1 MIAVAA
7 AARARG
13 SSTRR
18 AGRVPA
24 GSVKKPCVSFPPVSG
39 GATPSLEV
47 TFDAEVLRVTFE
59 REDSTFRVVKVSVTG
74 RAEPVTLI
82 GHFPRVAAGAHVRV
96 RGVPEI
102 DKKHGEQVRAL
113 AVTEL
118 APRTL
123 QGLARYLGSGIVRGV
138 GKRTAQRL
146 VEVFGM
152 KTLEILD
159 EHPEKLADVPGISRA
174 KAERIAQ
181 GWKEQRET
189 REVMVLLQGYGVS
202 AALAQRIFKRYG
214 AGAASIV
221 AEQPYRLAME
231 VRGIGFST
239 ADKIAQQVGI
249 AKDAPERIQAGLLQ
263 SLSDATDS
271 GGHTCVVRDEWMRAA
286 ATLLGGADE
295 AGLER
300 ALRALLLSGHVIEEK
315 ALEGS
320 VYFTRTM
327 HTAEVRLAARL
338 RELGASHVKPLG
350 DVAALL
356 DRYEA
361 SRGVRLA
368 GAQREAVEQAAT
380 APVLVIT
387 GGPGVG
393 KTTVVRALLALFDEA
408 RLPVRLAAP
417 TGRAAKRMQE
427 ASGRD
432 AQTIH
437 RLLEF
442 DPKRA
447 IFQRSAS
454 RPIEAGAVIVD
465 EASMIDLE
473 LADSLAQAVAP
484 GTRLVLVG
492 DVDQLPSVGPGA
504 VLRDVIASRVAPCV
518 RLVHVFRQAAA
529 SLIVENA
536 HLINAGRPPH
546 VSRDPNADFFVIER
560 RDPVSARE
568 TVLELVRERIP
579 RRFSLDPLRDVQ
591 VLTPMHRGDAG
602 AAALNEALQKALNP
616 RGAALV
622 RGPRTFRA
630 GDKVMQLR
638 NDYDKDVWNGDV
650 GFVSAVD
657 DEASELT
664 VRFDDGKERAYAAG
678 ELDDLTL
685 AYACTIH
692 KSQGSE
698 YPAVVV
704 VMLSSHFVMLSRN
717 LLYTAVTR
725 GKRLVV
731 LVSDS
736 RAISLALERARRAD
750 RRSRLAERLAGP

>member
-1 MIAVAA
+1 V
-7 AARARG
+7 
-13 SSTRR
+13 T
-18 AGRVPA
+18 
-24 GSVKKPCVSFPPVSG
+24 G
-39 GATPSLEV
+39 GTPNHEV

-74 RAEPVTLI
+74 RPEPVTLI
-82 GHFPRVAAGAHVRV
+82 GHFARVAAGAHVRV
-96 RGVPEI
+96 RGVPEV

-123 QGLARYLGSGIVRGV
+123 QGLARYLASGIVRGV
-138 GKRTAQRL
+138 GQKTAQRL
-146 VEVFGM
+146 VDAFGM

-159 EHPEKLADVPGISRA
+159 EHPERLAEVPGISRA
-174 KAERIAQ
+174 KAERIGR
-181 GWKEQRET
+181 GWREQREM
-189 REVMVLLQGYGVS
+189 RDVMVLLQGYGVS
-202 AALAQRIFKRYG
+202 AALAHRIFKRY
-214 AGAASIV
+214 AAAAPSV
-221 AEQPYRLAME
+221 VSEQPYRLAME

-239 ADKIAQQVGI
+239 ADKIAQQLGV

-263 SLSDATDS
+263 ALTDATET
-271 GGHTCVVRDEWMRAA
+271 GGHTCVVHDEWMQAA
-286 ATLLGGADE
+286 NALLGGADE
-295 AGLER
+295 ADLSR
-300 ALRALLLSGHVIEEK
+300 ALRALLLSGLVVEEHT
-315 ALEGS
+315 AEGS

-327 HTAEVRLAARL
+327 HAAEVRLALRL
-338 RELGASHVKPLG
+338 CELAQSRVKPLG
-350 DVAALL
+350 DDGSAAGGTSQTADIAALL
-356 DRYEA
+356 DRYERE
-361 SRGVRLA
+361 RGVRLA
-368 GAQREAVEQAAT
+368 GAQREAVERAAT
-380 APVLVIT
+380 APLLVIT

-408 RLPVRLAAP
+408 RIPVRLAAP

-442 DPKRA
+442 EPKRA
-447 IFQRSAS
+447 IFQRTAS
-454 RPIEAGAVIVD
+454 RPLDAGALVVD
-465 EASMIDLE
+465 EASMIDLP

-504 VLRDVIASRVAPCV
+504 VLRDIIASGVAPCV
-518 RLVHVFRQAAA
+518 RLTHVFRQEAQ

-536 HLINAGRPPH
+536 HLINAGRPPIAG
-546 VSRDPNADFFVIER
+546 REANADFFVIER
-560 RDPVSARE
+560 RDPVAARE

-579 RRFSLDPLRDVQ
+579 RRFGLDPLRDVQ

-602 AAALNEALQKALNP
+602 AIALNEALQRTLNP
-616 RGAALV
+616 RGEALV
-622 RGPRTFRA
+622 RGARTFRA

-638 NDYDKDVWNGDV
+638 NDYEKDVWNGDV
-650 GFVSAVD
+650 GFVASVSAD
-657 DEASELT
+657 ADELT
-664 VRFDDGKERAYAAG
+664 VRFDDGRERAYPAAD
-678 ELDDLTL
+678 LDDLGL

-731 LVSDS
+731 LVSDA
-736 RAISLALERARRAD
+736 RAVSLALERARRGE
-750 RRSRLAERLAGP
+750 RRSRLESRLIDCKETRE

>member
-1 MIAVAA
+1 M
-7 AARARG
+7 
-13 SSTRR
+13 
-18 AGRVPA
+18 
-24 GSVKKPCVSFPPVSG
+24 SG
-39 GATPSLEV
+39 GAPGNLEV

-59 REDSTFRVVKVSVTG
+59 REDSTFRVVKVSIAG
-74 RAEPVTLI
+74 RKDPVTLI

-96 RGVPEI
+96 RGVPEM

-123 QGLARYLGSGIVRGV
+123 QGLARYLGSGIVKGV
-138 GKRTAQRL
+138 GQKTAHRL
-146 VEVFGM
+146 VEQFGM

-159 EHPEKLADVPGISRA
+159 EHPERLREVPTISPI
-174 KAERIAQ
+174 KAERIAKA
-181 GWKEQRET
+181 WKEQREA
-189 REVMVLLQGYGVS
+189 RDAMILLQGYGVS

-214 AGAASIV
+214 AASGTIV

-239 ADKIAQQVGI
+239 ADKIAQQIGV

-263 SLSDATDS
+263 ALTDATEG
-271 GGHTCVVRDEWMRAA
+271 GGHTCVVRDEWLRAA
-286 ATLLGGADE
+286 ATLLGGPDE
-295 AGLER
+295 ADLER
-300 ALRALLLSGHVIEEK
+300 ALRALLLAGHVIQENT
-315 ALEGS
+315 LEGP
-320 VYFTRTM
+320 VYFTRDM
-327 HTAEVRLAARL
+327 HAAEVRLAERIKELARSQI
-338 RELGASHVKPLG
+338 RELG
-350 DVAALL
+350 DVATLL
-356 DRYEA
+356 DRYENTH
-361 SRGVRLA
+361 GVRLA
-368 GAQREAVEQAAT
+368 GAQREAVLAAAS

-393 KTTVVRALLALFDEA
+393 KTTVVRALLALFDDA
-408 RLPVRLAAP
+408 RIPVRLAAP

-432 AQTIH
+432 AQTLH

-454 RPIEAGAVIVD
+454 RPLEAGAVVVD
-465 EASMIDLE
+465 EASMIDLA

-504 VLRDVIASRVAPCV
+504 VLRDVIASEVAPCV
-518 RLVHVFRQAAA
+518 RLTHVFRQAAA

-536 HLINAGRPPH
+536 HLINSGRPPRTT
-546 VSRDPNADFFVIER
+546 RDANADFFVIDR
-560 RDPVSARE
+560 RDPAAARD

-579 RRFSLDPLRDVQ
+579 RRFGLDPLRDVQ

-602 AAALNEALQKALNP
+602 AAALNDALQKALNP
-616 RGAALV
+616 DGPSMARG
-622 RGPRTFRA
+622 GRTFRV

-650 GFVSAVD
+650 GFVSGVD
-657 DEASELT
+657 DEGELT
-664 VRFDDGKERAYAAG
+664 VRFDDGKERAYSAG
-678 ELDDLTL
+678 ELDDLVL

-731 LVSDS
+731 LVSDA

-750 RRSRLAERLAGP
+750 RRSRLAERLREESRE

>member
-1 MIAVAA
+1 M
-7 AARARG
+7 
-13 SSTRR
+13 
-18 AGRVPA
+18 
-24 GSVKKPCVSFPPVSG
+24 SG
-39 GATPSLEV
+39 GAPGNLEV

-59 REDSTFRVVKVSVTG
+59 REDSTFRVVKVSIAG
-74 RAEPVTLI
+74 RKDPVTLI

-96 RGVPEI
+96 RGVPEM

-123 QGLARYLGSGIVRGV
+123 QGLARYLGSGIVKGV
-138 GKRTAQRL
+138 GQKTAHRL
-146 VEVFGM
+146 VEKFGM
-152 KTLEILD
+152 ETLAILD
-159 EHPEKLADVPGISRA
+159 EHPERLREVPTISPI
-174 KAERIAQ
+174 KAERIAKA
-181 GWKEQRET
+181 WKEQREE
-189 REVMVLLQGYGVS
+189 RDAMIMLQGYGVS

-214 AGAASIV
+214 SISSSVV

-239 ADKIAQQVGI
+239 ADKIARQVGV
-249 AKDAPERIQAGLLQ
+249 AKDAPERIQAGLVQALT
-263 SLSDATDS
+263 DAS
-271 GGHTCVVRDEWMRAA
+271 EGGGHTCVVREEWMRAA
-286 ATLLGGADE
+286 STLLGGCEDAD
-295 AGLER
+295 LER
-300 ALRALLLSGHVIEEK
+300 ALRALLLAGHVIEEHT
-315 ALEGS
+315 LEGS
-320 VYFTRTM
+320 VYFTREM
-327 HTAEVRLAARL
+327 HAAEVRLAERI
-338 RELGASHVKPLG
+338 RELAASRIRPLG
-350 DVAALL
+350 DVETLL
-356 DRYEA
+356 DRYENA
-361 SRGVRLA
+361 HDVRLA
-368 GAQREAVEQAAT
+368 GAQRDAVLAAAN

-393 KTTVVRALLALFDEA
+393 KTTVVRALLALFEEA
-408 RLPVRLAAP
+408 RIPVRLAAP

-427 ASGRD
+427 AAGRE
-432 AQTIH
+432 AQTLH

-447 IFQRSAS
+447 LFQRSAS
-454 RPIEAGAVIVD
+454 RPLDAGAVVVD
-465 EASMIDLE
+465 EASMIDVA
-473 LADSLAQAVAP
+473 LADSLLQAVAP

-504 VLRDVIASRVAPCV
+504 VLRDVIASEVAPCV
-518 RLVHVFRQAAA
+518 RLTHVFRQAAA

-536 HLINAGRPPH
+536 HLINSGRAPRTT
-546 VSRDPNADFFVIER
+546 RDPNADFFVIDR
-560 RDPVSARE
+560 RDPAAAQA

-579 RRFSLDPLRDVQ
+579 RRFGLDPLRDVQ

-602 AAALNEALQKALNP
+602 AQALNESLQAALNPHGPSMA
-616 RGAALV
+616 RGN
-622 RGPRTFRA
+622 RIFRV

-650 GFVSAVD
+650 GFVAGVD
-657 DEASELT
+657 DEGELT
-664 VRFDDGKERAYAAG
+664 VRFDDGKERAYSGG

-731 LVSDS
+731 LVSDA

-750 RRSRLAERLAGP
+750 RRSRLAERLREDSRE

>member
-1 MIAVAA
+1 M
-7 AARARG
+7 
-13 SSTRR
+13 
-18 AGRVPA
+18 
-24 GSVKKPCVSFPPVSG
+24 SG
-39 GATPSLEV
+39 AETNPLEV
-47 TFDAEVLRVTFE
+47 TFEAEVLRVTFE
-59 REDSTFRVVKVSVTG
+59 REDSTFRVVKVSIAG
-74 RAEPVTLI
+74 RKEPVTLI
-82 GHFPRVAAGAHVRV
+82 GHFPRVGAGAHVRV
-96 RGVPEI
+96 RGVPEM

-123 QGLARYLGSGIVRGV
+123 EGLARYLGSGLVKGV
-138 GKRTAQRL
+138 GRRTAQKL
-146 VEVFGM
+146 VDEFGM

-159 EHPEKLADVPGISRA
+159 EHPERLREAGITPSKSEA
-174 KAERIAQ
+174 IGKAWKAQ
-181 GWKEQRET
+181 KEV
-189 REVMVLLQGYGVS
+189 REVMVMLQSYGVS
-202 AALAQRIFKRYG
+202 VALGDRIFKRYG
-214 AGAASIV
+214 AGAVNVV

-231 VRGIGFST
+231 VRGIGFTT
-239 ADKIAQQVGI
+239 ADKIAQQVGV

-263 SLSDATDS
+263 ALSDATEG
-271 GGHTCVVRDEWMRAA
+271 GGHTCVPREEWMTSAN
-286 ATLLGGADE
+286 TLLGGVDE
-295 AGLER
+295 ASLDR
-300 ALRALLLSGHVIEEK
+300 ALRALLLSGHVIEERT
-315 ALEGS
+315 LEGS
-320 VYFTRTM
+320 VYFTRDM
-327 HTAEVRLAARL
+327 HNAEVRLAIRL
-338 RELGASHVKPLG
+338 RELAASHVKPLG
-350 DVAALL
+350 DVPALL
-356 DRYEA
+356 DRYET
-361 SRGVRLA
+361 SRAVKLA
-368 GAQREAVEQAAT
+368 GAQREAVERAGT
-380 APVLVIT
+380 APLLVIT

-408 RLPVRLAAP
+408 RVPVRLAAP

-427 ASGRD
+427 ATGRE

-447 IFQRSAS
+447 TFQRIAS

-465 EASMIDLE
+465 EASMIDLP
-473 LADSLAQAVAP
+473 LADSLAQSISP

-504 VLRDVIASRVAPCV
+504 VLRDVIASGVAPCV
-518 RLVHVFRQAAA
+518 RLTHVFRQAAA

-536 HLINAGRPPH
+536 HRINAGRPPH
-546 VSRDPNADFFVIER
+546 VARDPNSDFFVVER
-560 RDPVSARE
+560 RDAVSARD

-579 RRFSLDPLRDVQ
+579 KRFGLDPVRDVQ

-602 AAALNEALQKALNP
+602 AMALNDALQAALNP
-616 RGAALV
+616 RGDSLT
-622 RGPRTFRA
+622 RGARTYRV

-650 GFVSAVD
+650 GFVASVD
-657 DEASELT
+657 KENDELA
-664 VRFDDGKERAYAAG
+664 VRFDDGKEREYAASD
-678 ELDDLTL
+678 LDDLTL

-736 RAISLALERARRAD
+736 RAMSLALKQARRGE
-750 RRSRLAERLAGP
+750 RRSRLAERLSEA

>member
-1 MIAVAA
+1 M
-7 AARARG
+7 
-13 SSTRR
+13 
-18 AGRVPA
+18 
-24 GSVKKPCVSFPPVSG
+24 SG
-39 GATPSLEV
+39 GAPGNLEV

-59 REDSTFRVVKVSVTG
+59 RDDSTFRVVKLAIAG
-74 RAEPVTLI
+74 RKEPVTLI

-96 RGVPEI
+96 RGVPEM

-123 QGLARYLGSGIVRGV
+123 QGLARYLASGIVRGV
-138 GKRTAQRL
+138 GQKTAQRI
-146 VEVFGM
+146 VDTFGM
-152 KTLEILD
+152 EALAILD
-159 EHPEKLADVPGISRA
+159 EHPERLTEVPGVSPA
-174 KAERIAQ
+174 KSERIGKA
-181 GWKEQRET
+181 WREQREM
-189 REVMVLLQGYGVS
+189 RDVMVMLQGYGVS
-202 AALAQRIFKRYG
+202 AALALRIFKRYG
-214 AGAASIV
+214 ATSV
-221 AEQPYRLAME
+221 TVVREQPYRLAMD

-239 ADKIAQQVGI
+239 ADKIAQHVGI

-263 SLSDATDS
+263 ALTDATEG
-271 GGHTCVVRDEWMRAA
+271 GGHTCVVRDEWTQAA
-286 ATLLGGADE
+286 STLLGGAE
-295 AGLER
+295 KPALEH
-300 ALRALLLSGHVIEEK
+300 ALRALLLSGHVVEERT
-315 ALEGS
+315 LEGS
-320 VYFTRTM
+320 VYFTRTI
-327 HTAEVRLAARL
+327 HAAEVRLALRL
-338 RELGASHVKPLG
+338 RELAASTVRPLG

-356 DRYEA
+356 DRYENA
-361 SRGVRLA
+361 RAVRLA
-368 GAQREAVEQAAT
+368 SAQREAVLRAAS

-408 RLPVRLAAP
+408 RVPVRLAAP

-427 ASGRD
+427 AAGRD

-442 DPKRA
+442 DPRRGM
-447 IFQRSAS
+447 FQRVAS
-454 RPIEAGAVIVD
+454 RPVEAGAVIVD
-465 EASMIDLE
+465 EASMIDLQ

-504 VLRDVIASRVAPCV
+504 VLRDVIASEVAPTV
-518 RLVHVFRQAAA
+518 RLTHVFRQGSA

-536 HLINAGRPPH
+536 HLINSGRPPRT
-546 VSRDPNADFFVIER
+546 SRDPSADFFVIER
-560 RDPVSARE
+560 REPEAARD

-579 RRFSLDPLRDVQ
+579 RRFGLDSLRDVQ
-591 VLTPMHRGDAG
+591 VLTPMHRGEAG
-602 AAALNEALQKALNP
+602 AAALNDALQAALNP
-616 RGAALV
+616 RGPSLV
-622 RGPRTFRA
+622 RGARTFRV

-650 GFVSAVD
+650 GFVSSVD
-657 DEASELT
+657 EGEGELS
-664 VRFDDGKERAYAAG
+664 VRFDDGRERPYSAG
-678 ELDDLTL
+678 DLDDLTL

-731 LVSDS
+731 LVSDV
-736 RAISLALERARRAD
+736 RAVSLALERARRGE
-750 RRSRLAERLAGP
+750 RRSRLADRLREDSRE